1 MEGGKMKGSQ
11 IRLKLFL
18 DRLNIPSDISTL
30 EDRKVVQKVVFLGQ
44 KAGADLGYQYGWY
57 LMGPYSPEL
66 TQDYFILASDLSKGE
81 ASYKEYKLIDELN
94 QKLDSIKELLKV
106 PIGIPLSQ
114 PDWLELLAS
123 VVYLLNFQGET
134 NARIRLRDKKP
145 HLADYF
151 DVALSNLRQYRII
164 NT

>member
-1 MEGGKMKGSQ
+1 MNGSQ

-30 EDRKVVQKVVFLGQ
+30 EDRKVVQKAVFLGQ

-57 LMGPYSPEL
+57 IMGPYSPEL
-66 TQDYFILASDLSKGE
+66 TQDYFILANDISKGDIT
-81 ASYKEYKLIDELN
+81 YKDYALIDELN
-94 QKLDSIKELLKV
+94 QKLDGIKELMR
-106 PIGIPLSQ
+106 PPPDIPLSQ

-123 VVYLLNFQGET
+123 VVYLLNNQNEADT
-134 NARIRLRDKKP
+134 RAVLRNKKP
-145 HLADYF
+145 LLAGHF
-151 DVALSNLRQYRII
+151 DAAISSLRKYRII